1 MRQLLTPFNLL
12 SLLLLAAA
20 AYAYQ
25 TVRMPPPT
33 PAAPQYADEDKGQ
46 STNVTLYFAAK
57 DVQSYV
63 PERRSVTVALQNA
76 QQTAQAM
83 SAALVDGPR
92 KDGLRLVPS
101 GSDVPNVWVRAG
113 HVIVDLP
120 PSYAKLQYGV
130 SGERALLC
138 GFTRTLLGVRNARD
152 VTFLV
157 GGKNVDT
164 LLGFLDLREAFT
176 SEDCP
181 DS

>member
-20 AYAYQ
+20 AYAYESAR
-25 TVRMPPPT
+25 TPPP
-33 PAAPQYADEDKGQ
+33 PPPVPQYADQDEGE
-46 STNVTLYFAAK
+46 STNVTLYFAGK

-63 PERRSVTVALQNA
+63 RERRAVTIARQDA

-83 SAALVDGPR
+83 VAALVDGPR
-92 KDGLRLVPS
+92 SGGLRLVPS
-101 GSDVPNVWVRAG
+101 GSDVPNVWVRGA

-120 PSYAKLQYGV
+120 PSYAKLRYGV

-138 GFTRTLLGVRNARD
+138 GFTRTLLGVRGARD

-157 GGKNVDT
+157 NGKNVDT
-164 LLGFLDLREAFT
+164 LLGFLDVRGSFT